1 LTIISN
7 ESSNR
12 HNITCFFCSYYLPFD
27 KADKLKKFLE
37 KKFNSGELIV
47 LDKVYEESGRVAKG
61 IVTKELDFLD
71 DKKKLVKT
79 DLILPPQK
87 FFNRL
92 ENELCYGTQRYKLTS
107 TEYEIEQKRFLE
119 TADAKLILFCEKDKH
134 SLELDKPILV
144 TEETRAENDGK
155 LFKKLPEICTILN
168 IEYCNLP
175 TLLRD
180 HFQINLSE
188 YLK

>member
-1 LTIISN
+1 MRAVIDTTSLVSFV
-7 ESSNR
+7 R
-12 HNITCFFCSYYLPFD
+12 YYLPFD
-27 KADKLKKFLE
+27 KADKLKELLE

-47 LDKVYEESGRVAKG
+47 LDKVFEESGRVAKG
-61 IVTKELDFLD
+61 IVTKELNFLA

-79 DLILPPQK
+79 DLILPEKK

-92 ENELCYGTQRYKLTS
+92 ENELCYGAQKGKLTS
-107 TEYEIEQKRFLE
+107 IQYEIEQQRFLE
-119 TADAKLILFCEKDKH
+119 SADAKLILYCDKDKH

-144 TEETRAENDGK
+144 TEESRTENDGK

-168 IEYCNLP
+168 IDYCNLP
-175 TLLRD
+175 TLLKD

>member
-1 LTIISN
+1 MRAVIDTTSLVSFV
-7 ESSNR
+7 R
-12 HNITCFFCSYYLPFD
+12 YYLPFD
-27 KADKLKKFLE
+27 KADKLKKLLE
-37 KKFNSGELIV
+37 KKFNSGEVIV
-47 LDKVYEESGRVAKG
+47 LDKVYDESKFVAKG
-61 IVTKELDFLD
+61 IVTKELKFLA
-71 DKKKLVKT
+71 KSPKIVKT
-79 DLILPPQK
+79 DLILPEHK

-92 ENELCYGTQRYKLTS
+92 ENELCYGAQKNRLTTTQFEKMK
-107 TEYEIEQKRFLE
+107 EEFLE
-119 TADAKLILFCEKDKH
+119 TADAKLILFCEKDKN

-144 TEETRAENDGK
+144 TEETRSENDNK

-168 IEYCNLP
+168 IEHCNLP